1 MATSFGL
8 GDEPVIIGEDIVTQE
23 DVQKAVRGAG
33 YLGNPSYTQEDVQRA
48 VTDAGYLDLG
58 APPEFSRQGAL
69 AQLEADLMQE
79 SMVRDQLREEELL
92 GQQNLKTVNTI
103 PPVSKEMSN
112 TDKVLNTILKHEGG
126 FQISSKDKGNYN
138 SAGDLVGTNF
148 GISAPVYEKYIGKS
162 PSVSDMK
169 NITEDEAREIYKKS
183 YITPVTKNLGI
194 PPESDVFEQVVD
206 MAVNH
211 GYRNAVRITQRA
223 IGNIK
228 DDGKAGPIT
237 KKAILKAIKDNPIG
251 FNNSLVNSRSNFY
264 KQIVNK
270 NPSQQEFIKGWL
282 DRASSFIK

>member
-1 MATSFGL
+1 M
-8 GDEPVIIGEDIVTQE
+8 I
-23 DVQKAVRGAG
+23 
-33 YLGNPSYTQEDVQRA
+33 
-48 VTDAGYLDLG
+48 
-58 APPEFSRQGAL
+58 
-69 AQLEADLMQE
+69 
-79 SMVRDQLREEELL
+79 RDQLREEELL
-92 GQQNLKTVNTI
+92 GQQNLKTVNI
-103 PPVSKEMSN
+103 VPPVSKEMSN

-148 GISAPVYEKYIGKS
+148 GISAPVYEEYTGKT

-211 GYRNAVRITQRA
+211 GYRNTVRIIQRA

-282 DRASSFIK
+282 GRASSFIK